1 MNRTNLTSEL
11 PMSAL
16 TTMFKKLEEAMT
28 AATFAEAG
36 EFETARQFL
45 TTNKNARKRVLLGTD
60 KPEIATRTISYALH
74 LCQRLGGSLEIFH
87 MLHLPENEM
96 ASSLSQDEEPLADL
110 NTALQQKGVLYQPVS
125 GHGCLADEVLRH
137 AGTRR
142 DILCVVFDALEPD
155 GTSCRKAKENMIT
168 KFQAL
173 HCPVVMYAGSSARV

>member
-1 MNRTNLTSEL
+1 
-11 PMSAL
+11 MSAL

-45 TTNKNARKRVLLGTD
+45 TTSKNVRKRVLLGTD

-74 LCQRLGGSLEIFH
+74 LCQRLGGGLEIFH
-87 MLHLPENEM
+87 MLHLPENET
-96 ASSLSQDEEPLADL
+96 AFGLGLEKEPLAAL
-110 NTALQQKGVLYQPVS
+110 NNALQEKGVVYQPFN
-125 GHGCLADEVLRH
+125 GLGCLADEVLRH

-142 DILCVVFDALEPD
+142 DILCVVFDVLEPD
-155 GTSCRKAKENMIT
+155 GTGCRKAKENMIA

-173 HCPVVMYAGSSARV
+173 HCPVVMYAGSSARA

>member
-1 MNRTNLTSEL
+1 
-11 PMSAL
+11 MSAL

-60 KPEIATRTISYALH
+60 KPEIAARTISYALH
-74 LCQRLGGSLEIFH
+74 LCQRLGGGLEIFH
-87 MLHLPENEM
+87 MLHLPENET
-96 ASSLSQDEEPLADL
+96 ASGPSLEKEPLAAL
-110 NTALQQKGVLYQPVS
+110 NNALQKKGVVYQPFN
-125 GHGCLADEVLRH
+125 GLGCLADEVLRH

-142 DILCVVFDALEPD
+142 DILCVVFDVLEPD
-155 GTSCRKAKENMIT
+155 GASCRKAKENMIA

-173 HCPVVMYAGSSARV
+173 HCPVVMYAGSSVRA

>member
-1 MNRTNLTSEL
+1 
-11 PMSAL
+11 MSAL

-45 TTNKNARKRVLLGTD
+45 KTNKNARKRVLLGTD

-74 LCQRLGGSLEIFH
+74 LCQRLGGGLEIFH
-87 MLHLPENEM
+87 MLHMLENETVSGLSQEKEPLD
-96 ASSLSQDEEPLADL
+96 ALNSSLQE
-110 NTALQQKGVLYQPVS
+110 KGVIYQPFN
-125 GHGCLADEVLRH
+125 GCGCLADEVLKH

-142 DILCVVFDALEPD
+142 DILCVVFDVLEPD
-155 GTSCRKAKENMIT
+155 GTNCRKAKENMIA

>member
-1 MNRTNLTSEL
+1 MNTILNRIDRLL
-11 PMSAL
+11 MAI
-16 TTMFKKLEEAMT
+16 
-28 AATFAEAG
+28 TFAEAG

-96 ASSLSQDEEPLADL
+96 VSGLSQEKEPLAAL
-110 NTALQQKGVLYQPVS
+110 NTALQQKGVVYQPVS

-155 GTSCRKAKENMIT
+155 GTICRKAKENMLA

-173 HCPVVMYAGSSARV
+173 HCPVVMYAGSSGRA